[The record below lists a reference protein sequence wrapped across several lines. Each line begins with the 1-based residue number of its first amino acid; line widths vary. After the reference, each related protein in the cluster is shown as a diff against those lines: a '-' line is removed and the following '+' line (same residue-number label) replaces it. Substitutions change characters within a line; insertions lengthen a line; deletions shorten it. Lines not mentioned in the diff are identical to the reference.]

1 MITSYKTNFGLAEIY
16 EDYIKVIINEG
27 ITVTPDDNS
36 ILLEMVENHFQNKAF
51 IYITH
56 RINSYSIDPT
66 IYFETAKIPNLV
78 GLAVVSDD
86 PNQKNQIRVEKT
98 FFNKEFRQFNSMES
112 ALLWKEELLKQEG

>member
-1 MITSYKTNFGLAEIY
+1 MIISYKTNFGLAEIY